1 MWVLDKLKARAKT
14 SSSSLLLNVGLKRGE
29 LECKNS
35 KELAET
41 PGFSGLG
48 CSGFHEREN
57 ILGLNEVTVEGRTT
71 STANSPITQ
80 PIVGY

>member
-1 MWVLDKLKARAKT
+1 MLVLEKLKTRAQT

-41 PGFSGLG
+41 SEFSGLG

-57 ILGLNEVTVEGRTT
+57 ILRLKEVTVEGRTT
-71 STANSPITQ
+71 STANSLITQ